1 MALFANSYASSQT
14 LNCMELSHTACSSV
28 CQYHVED
35 LGWRHKNNL
44 ESIRQGPHHVAT
56 VSAESSN
63 TSSNEQLLPPSL
75 LMAETVKGHVCITS
89 LLMSV
94 KGHLCITST
103 PDGWDCER
111 SSCITSTPDGCERS
125 SMYHIHSW
133 WLILGKVIYVSHPL
147 LMAETGKGH
156 RCITS
161 TPDGCERSCMYHIT
175 PDSCE
180 RSSMYHIHSWWLRL
194 RKVIDVSHP
203 LLMTV
208 KGHLCITSTPDGW
221 GWERSS
227 IKILHSFIYATKAGN
242 LHN

>member
-63 TSSNEQLLPPSL
+63 TSSNEQLLPPS
-75 LMAETVKGHVCITS
+75 
-89 LLMSV
+89 
-94 KGHLCITST
+94 
-103 PDGWDCER
+103 
-111 SSCITSTPDGCERS
+111 
-125 SMYHIHSW
+125 
-133 WLILGKVIYVSHPL
+133 L